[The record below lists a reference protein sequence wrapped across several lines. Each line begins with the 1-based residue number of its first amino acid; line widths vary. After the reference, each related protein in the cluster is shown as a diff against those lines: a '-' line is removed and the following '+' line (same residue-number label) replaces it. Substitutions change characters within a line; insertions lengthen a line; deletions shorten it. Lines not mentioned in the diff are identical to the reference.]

1 MNYPLKKI
9 LIEMCSDGL
18 LQMDDPLHKFCTSWF
33 TRQVGQSG
41 MNLFVQAWNEHPLP
55 GSLFIFTGVL

>member
-1 MNYPLKKI
+1 
-9 LIEMCSDGL
+9 MCSDGL